1 MPPISISL
9 NVTKLDK
16 ERFFK
21 GKKGIYADLILFETP
36 DSDYGDYMVKQRA
49 DKGQQMPIL
58 GNAKVFKTQG
68 KQARNEPKN
77 NDKNDQIPF

>member
-58 GNAKVFKTQG
+58 GNAKLFKTQG
-68 KQARNEPKN
+68 KQARNEQKN
-77 NDKNDQIPF
+77 NDQNDQIPF